1 MVVKEIMKKILS
13 LVFIAIFFASSARAA
28 QAALELTKI
37 GTTDLTGQGIGSTV
51 SAYTYSLRSFS
62 LYGNS
67 TASSSVSI
75 KIDDVTYS
83 ATANSLGAWSTYL
96 SNLTYDDH
104 AVTISSAGQ
113 TSLNFTLTISST
125 SAAPTPTATPTST
138 TTKGGTTSSTLP
150 QAGALENT
158 FILAALA
165 MLLIGLGVTVK
176 YRA

>member
-1 MVVKEIMKKILS
+1 MKKFLS
-13 LVFIAIFFASSARAA
+13 YLLAVLFFASSASAA
-28 QAALELTKI
+28 QAVLELTQI

-51 SAYTYSLRSFS
+51 SAYTYTLRSFS

-83 ATANSLGAWSTYL
+83 ATANETGAWSTYL

-104 AVTISSAGQ
+104 AVEVSSAGQ
-113 TSLNFTLTISST
+113 TSLNFTLKISSA
-125 SAAPTPTATPTST
+125 SATPTATPTAVPST
-138 TTKGGTTSSTLP
+138 ETKGGTTSSTLP

-158 FILAALA
+158 FILAAIS
-165 MLLIGLGVTVK
+165 MLLIGLGVTIK